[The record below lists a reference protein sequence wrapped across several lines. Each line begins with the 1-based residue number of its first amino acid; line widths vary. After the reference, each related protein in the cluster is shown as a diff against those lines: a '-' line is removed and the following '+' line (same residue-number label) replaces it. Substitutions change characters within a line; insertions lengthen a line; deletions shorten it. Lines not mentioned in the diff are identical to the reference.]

1 MYRKSI
7 VTAVAAA
14 ALSAVV
20 VHAEKSTV
28 CTVTVN
34 SPDEKQVFRRYLP
47 DDQFQFVELIE
58 RGRPDWL
65 ASACQSKV
73 QCDVLVISGHF
84 DGGTEFYSDKL
95 DARESLP
102 VEEMERVSCS
112 DSCPGLFSHLK
123 EVYLFGCN
131 TLNADAGDSVT
142 AEVRRTLV
150 RSGISPSDADQA
162 AQSLQ
167 QRYAESNRDA
177 MRRIFANVPV
187 IYGFSSLAPLGAVA
201 GPMLGKYFQ
210 SAPPGEIGSGHVSLS
225 LLRQFAANSMT
236 ATSGVTDSEP
246 RAANRA
252 DACQYVDQRLTSA
265 QKIESVHRIL
275 GGDLGDARMHFD
287 RIEKLAATLTGPQ
300 RAAPDVAKAL
310 ESITTDENTR
320 ERYLRFARN
329 TDRPEI
335 RTRMIRLA
343 DSLGWLTDIDR
354 RAEIADMITGQLA
367 QPQLSSS
374 EVDLICSLNRD
385 RLLDREL
392 PRIKV
397 PAALASRPAQSAV
410 LACLGNAE
418 AHTRVLQALS
428 SPDESD
434 VQVAQVYLRHHPI
447 TDVAELRTVSAAIAK
462 MTGVEAQ
469 IRALDTLAFQY
480 MKDRESLDHLA
491 RLFPLA
497 KSLTV
502 QRAIAG
508 IFIRS
513 DYQHLA
519 RPEFVRV
526 LQQTRLKSPT
536 GADMIDALIRRL
548 QLTTR
553 AAETPA

>member
-20 VHAEKSTV
+20 AHAEKSTV

-374 EVDLICSLNRD
+374 EVDLICTLNRD

>member
-20 VHAEKSTV
+20 AHAEKSTV

-58 RGRPDWL
+58 RGRSDWL

-265 QKIESVHRIL
+265 QKIESMHRIL